1 MTSSLNK
8 ENIPIPR
15 PVMLCI
21 LDGWGLSKD
30 TTANAV
36 ALGQTPNFDRIY
48 NEYPRTQLIASGT
61 DVGLPAGVMG
71 NSEVGHLNLGAG
83 RIVWQDSSLID
94 QTIKDGSFF
103 ENETFLAAIEN
114 VKKNNSRLHLIG
126 LVSNGNVH
134 SSQGHY
140 LALLELAARQGL
152 TGSKVLLHAF
162 TDGRDVGPQTAKTHL
177 ARVLEKMI
185 ATGTG
190 KVASVVGRYFAMD
203 RDNRWSRVRQ
213 AYELLTEAKG
223 HTAPDVFTAI
233 DAAYER
239 GETDE
244 FIEATVI
251 TDENGKPLP
260 RISDGDSVIFFNYRS
275 DRGRELTRVFI
286 DADFE
291 KEIAADDD
299 SERARFV
306 RGVTPKVLF
315 STMTRYSADLQTPI
329 AFEPRPQ
336 LNGLGETVAAHG
348 KTQLRIAETEKY
360 PHVTYFF
367 SGGIEKEWSGEE
379 RILVPSPDVATYDL
393 QPEMNA
399 PIVTQEVTAAI
410 TSGKFDLIILNFAN
424 PDMVGHT
431 GSLPAAIKAVETID
445 DALGKVL
452 SAIDVAGG
460 ALLVIADHGNCEQ
473 MLDPK
478 TGKPHTAHT
487 TNLVPCILY
496 GKNLQNAKLHSGGR
510 LADVA
515 PTLLDLMQIPQPQ
528 EMTGDSL
535 LGEESDA
542 LAKCA
547 LQNSAS
553 ASFVLEQ
560 LKRLEQFAAGYFAH
574 KSTFSET
581 EAQQAWQVLRDDLN
595 QYYQKA
601 ASETDD
607 EILREQF
614 KNAIA
619 NSPL

>member
-1 MTSSLNK
+1 MTQSQNSP
-8 ENIPIPR
+8 ETSIPR

-21 LDGWGLSKD
+21 LDGWGISSD

-36 ALGQTPNFDRIY
+36 ALGQTPHFDRIY
-48 NEYPRTQLIASGT
+48 NQWPRTHLSASGV
-61 DVGLPAGVMG
+61 DVGLPTGVMG

-94 QTIKDGSFF
+94 QTINDGSFF
-103 ENETFLAAIEN
+103 QNETFLAAIEN
-114 VKKNNSRLHLIG
+114 VKKNNSHLHLIG
-126 LVSNGNVH
+126 LVSDGNVH

-140 LALLELAARQGL
+140 LALLELAAQQGL
-152 TGSKVLLHAF
+152 SGTKVLLHAF

-177 ARVLEKMI
+177 ARVLEQMI

-213 AYELLTEAKG
+213 AFELLTEGKG
-223 HTAPDVFTAI
+223 HTAPDVFAAV

-244 FIEATVI
+244 FIEATAI
-251 TDENGKPLP
+251 ADEEGNVLP
-260 RISDGDSVIFFNYRS
+260 RIADGDSVIFFNYRS

-286 DADFE
+286 DGDFE
-291 KEIAADDD
+291 KGISADDD
-299 SERARFV
+299 PERARFV
-306 RGVTPKVLF
+306 RGTTPKVLF
-315 STMTRYSADLQTPI
+315 STMTRYASDLQTAI

-336 LNGLGETVAAHG
+336 HNGLGETVSQHG

-367 SGGIEKEWSGEE
+367 SGGIEQEWPGEE
-379 RILVPSPDVATYDL
+379 RILVASPNVATYDL

-399 PIVTQEVTAAI
+399 PEVTEKVTAAI
-410 TSGKFDLIILNFAN
+410 TSGRFDLVVLNFAN

-431 GSLPAAIKAVETID
+431 GSLPAAIKAVEAID
-445 DALGKVL
+445 QALGKVL
-452 SAIDVAGG
+452 SAIDEAGG
-460 ALLVIADHGNCEQ
+460 AMLVIADHGNCEQ
-473 MLDPK
+473 MLDTE

-496 GKNLQNAKLHSGGR
+496 GNDLQNATLRSGGR

-515 PTLLDLMQIPQPQ
+515 PTLLDLMQIPQPP

-535 LGEESDA
+535 LAESGESLVAQSLATNSDTEA
-542 LAKCA
+542 VLAKLRR
-547 LQNSAS
+547 LQ
-553 ASFVLEQ
+553 
-560 LKRLEQFAAGYFAH
+560 QFTSGLIAH
-574 KSTFSET
+574 KSTFSDKEI
-581 EAQQAWQVLRDDLN
+581 AQVWQVLQGDL
-595 QYYQKA
+595 
-601 ASETDD
+601 E
-607 EILREQF
+607 
-614 KNAIA
+614 
-619 NSPL
+619 

>member
-1 MTSSLNK
+1 MTPSDNQ
-8 ENIPIPR
+8 ENTSVPR

-21 LDGWGLSKD
+21 LDGWGLSAD

-36 ALGQTPNFDRIY
+36 ALGNTPNFDRIY
-48 NEYPRTQLIASGT
+48 NQYPCTQLIASGT

-94 QTIKDGSFF
+94 QTIKDGSFY
-103 ENETFLAAIEN
+103 ENETLLAAIEN

-126 LVSNGNVH
+126 LVSDGNVH

-152 TGSKVLLHAF
+152 TGEKVLLHAF
-162 TDGRDVGPQTAKTHL
+162 TDGRDVGPQTDKTHL
-177 ARVLEKMI
+177 ARVIEKMI
-185 ATGTG
+185 ASGTG

-213 AYELLTEAKG
+213 AYELLTEGKG
-223 HTAPDVFTAI
+223 HIAPDVFAAI

-244 FIEATVI
+244 FIQATAIV
-251 TDENGKPLP
+251 DKDGKPLP
-260 RISDGDSVIFFNYRS
+260 RIADGDSVIFFNYRS

-291 KEIAADDD
+291 KEISADDD
-299 SERARFV
+299 PERARFV
-306 RGVTPKVLF
+306 RKVRPKVLF
-315 STMTRYSADLQTPI
+315 STMTRYASDLSTPI

-367 SGGIEKEWSGEE
+367 SGGIEKEWPGEE

-399 PIVTQEVTAAI
+399 PEVTQKVTAAI
-410 TSGKFDLIILNFAN
+410 TSGKFDLVILNFAN

-452 SAIDVAGG
+452 SAIDEAGG

-473 MLDPK
+473 
-478 TGKPHTAHT
+478 T

-515 PTLLDLMQIPQPQ
+515 PTLLDLMQIPQPK
-528 EMTGDSL
+528 EMTGDTL
-535 LGEESDA
+535 LGEEREALKKSAEQSNASDA
-542 LAKCA
+542 SV
-547 LQNSAS
+547 LQQFN
-553 ASFVLEQ
+553 
-560 LKRLEQFAAGYFAH
+560 RLQQFMAGYFAH
-574 KSTFSET
+574 KSTFSEN
-581 EAQQAWQVLRDDLN
+581 EVLQAWQVLQEDL
-595 QYYQKA
+595 K
-601 ASETDD
+601 
-607 EILREQF
+607 EQTNPER
-614 KNAIA
+614 KRVD
-619 NSPL
+619 

>member
-1 MTSSLNK
+1 MTLSDNQQ
-8 ENIPIPR
+8 NTPIPR
-15 PVMLCI
+15 PLMLCI
-21 LDGWGLSKD
+21 LDGWGLSTE

-36 ALGQTPNFDRIY
+36 ALGNTPNFDRIY
-48 NEYPRTQLIASGT
+48 NEFPRTQLIASGT

-94 QTIKDGSFF
+94 QSIKEGSFF

-126 LVSNGNVH
+126 LVSDGNVH

-152 TGSKVLLHAF
+152 SGAKVLLHAF

-223 HTAPDVFTAI
+223 HCAPDVFAAI
-233 DAAYER
+233 DAAYQR

-244 FIEATVI
+244 FIEATAI
-251 TDENGKPLP
+251 TDEAGNPLP
-260 RISDGDSVIFFNYRS
+260 RIADGDSVIFFNYRS

-286 DADFE
+286 DPDFE
-291 KEIAADDD
+291 KEIAVDDD
-299 SERARFV
+299 PERARFV

-336 LNGLGETVAAHG
+336 LNGLGETVSQHG

-367 SGGIEKEWSGEE
+367 SGGIEKQWPGEE

-399 PIVTQEVTAAI
+399 PIVTQKVTAAI
-410 TSGKFDLIILNFAN
+410 TSGKFDLVILNFAN

-431 GSLPAAIKAVETID
+431 GSLPAAIKAVEAID
-445 DALGKVL
+445 EALGKVL
-452 SAIDVAGG
+452 LAIDEAGG

-496 GKNLQNAKLHSGGR
+496 GKNLQDAQLHSGGR

-515 PTLLDLMQIPQPQ
+515 PTLLDLMQIPQPL

-535 LGEESDA
+535 LGENNEDA
-542 LAKCA
+542 I
-547 LQNSAS
+547 NGGSA
-553 ASFVLEQ
+553 ADDENTAIRHQ
-560 LKRLEQFAAGYFAH
+560 LHRLEQFTAGLIMH
-574 KSTFSET
+574 KSTFSNSEI
-581 EAQQAWQVLRDDLN
+581 AQVWRVLQEDL
-595 QYYQKA
+595 K
-601 ASETDD
+601 
-607 EILREQF
+607 
-614 KNAIA
+614 
-619 NSPL
+619 